1 MRHAEAPRLSL
12 AVALAALLL
21 AACGA
26 SPKQPPEPRL
36 RAQAQE
42 QERSGARR
50 YAQGDYDAAARDFAE
65 AARLRSSL
73 DELPAAS
80 RNRLYQAQAEL
91 AAGRAQAALGPASQ
105 VHEDSLQVQALLLQ
119 AQAHLA
125 LGRVDAAQA
134 LLARLSPLCQARCA
148 ERGRILLLSARL
160 AWAQGRSGDAAG
172 QAEAALP
179 LLREQAEEREVANAW
194 RLMAAARLALDD
206 TARALQAAQAALEL
220 DRQLA
225 LPEKIARDWLLIG
238 DIHRRAG
245 SGEARFAYQRAQVV
259 AQAAGLRE
267 LARLAGQYLE
277 ETVR

>member
-80 RNRLYQAQAEL
+80 RNRLYQA
-91 AAGRAQAALGPASQ
+91 
-105 VHEDSLQVQALLLQ
+105 
-119 AQAHLA
+119 
-125 LGRVDAAQA
+125 
-134 LLARLSPLCQARCA
+134 
-148 ERGRILLLSARL
+148 
-160 AWAQGRSGDAAG
+160 
-172 QAEAALP
+172 
-179 LLREQAEEREVANAW
+179 
-194 RLMAAARLALDD
+194 
-206 TARALQAAQAALEL
+206 
-220 DRQLA
+220 
-225 LPEKIARDWLLIG
+225 
-238 DIHRRAG
+238 
-245 SGEARFAYQRAQVV
+245 
-259 AQAAGLRE
+259 
-267 LARLAGQYLE
+267 
-277 ETVR
+277 